1 MPVLINFK
9 ICDNSEDCGGI
20 AACPVKAFYWNAK
33 NKTVAIDETKCTLC
47 GKCENACPIDA
58 IKVAKNEK
66 EFVKFKKEI
75 DKDPRKASDLFIDR
89 YGAQPIHPDF
99 TVAEEKFG
107 SRFLKS
113 SKLTVVEAFNRE
125 SINCLLRSIPIK
137 ELFND
142 ADIKYLKV
150 EVKSGAFLKEYG
162 VKQLPS
168 LLFFKDEKVIG
179 KIEGYYDIGKKDEIT
194 EKINE
199 LIVGLNRTD

>member
-20 AACPVKAFYWNAK
+20 SACPVKAFYWDAK
-33 NKTVAIDETKCTLC
+33 NKTVAIDETKCILC

-66 EFVKFKKEI
+66 ELEKFKKAI
-75 DKDPRKASDLFIDR
+75 DKDPRNASDLFIDR

-99 TVAEEKFG
+99 TVPEEKFG
-107 SRFLKS
+107 DQFLKS
-113 SKLTVVEAFNRE
+113 AKLTVVEAFNRE

-137 ELFND
+137 ELFKG

-150 EVKSGAFLKEYG
+150 EIKSGAFLKEYDL
-162 VKQLPS
+162 KQLPS

-179 KIEGYYDIGKKDEIT
+179 KIEGYYDTSKKSELS

-199 LIVGLNRTD
+199 LLTRRRI